1 VRLFLLLLTA
11 VMKADAGRNG
21 GKIVLNVGLAEVNL
35 ARVAPLFPHASVD
48 LDAYERGHRA
58 PVLALL
64 FQLPA

>member
-1 VRLFLLLLTA
+1 
-11 VMKADAGRNG
+11 M
-21 GKIVLNVGLAEVNL
+21 VLNVGLAEVNL
-35 ARVAPLFPHASVD
+35 APLFPHASVD